1 MKKQELFTKGGDGM
15 NNDSIRAFCTASGEE
30 EVNALL
36 ATGKWRV
43 VEFRYDDDLLVA
55 KLVKVRG

>member
-1 MKKQELFTKGGDGM
+1 M
-15 NNDSIRAFCTASGEE
+15 NPQSIREFCTESGEE

-43 VEFRYDDDLLVA
+43 VEFRYDDDILVA
-55 KLVKVRG
+55 KMVKVRV

>member
-1 MKKQELFTKGGDGM
+1 M

-36 ATGKWRV
+36 STGKWRV
-43 VEFRYDDDLLVA
+43 VEFRYDADLLVA
-55 KLVKVRG
+55 KLVKFRA

>member
-1 MKKQELFTKGGDGM
+1 M

-36 ATGKWRV
+36 ASGKWRV

-55 KLVKVRG
+55 KLVKFRA